1 MIWLLWAE
9 ISWIYWISWTSCPE
23 YPGCAT
29 LASNLQGVWPAVW
42 VGGDHLQL
50 AGGWSGKAL
59 GCWLVLLLTTTASAT
74 NTSSSS
80 TTTTTTTSSTT
91 ILLSTLH
98 KLLLLLTQA
107 AAILLTLKKL
117 LRLNGGSGLREHF
130 NWLRRGNDERQ
141 QWFQSKFDTSALKKY
156 PLVTSGDGEN
166 WDELDLITNAQIMQ
180 GKMLNIWFS
189 QIMSILHSGRQS
201 SRPFQFTHFC
211 SSPVLAWYKTV
222 GTCWN
227 CWNTVELLEEM
238 ATAGRLTTQI
248 IRHTN
253 FSEYFA
259 LCVCLVNH
267 SY

>member
-98 KLLLLLTQA
+98 KLLLLTQA
-107 AAILLTLKKL
+107 AAILLTLEEL
-117 LRLNGGSGLREHF
+117 LSLNGGSGVREQF

-141 QWFQSKFDTSALKKY
+141 QWFQSKFDTSALKKVPFGHQWWRWKLGWVGSDNKCTNY
-156 PLVTSGDGEN
+156 AGEN
-166 WDELDLITNAQIMQ
+166 AEYMILTDNEYFAQRTSE
-180 GKMLNIWFS
+180 FS
-189 QIMSILHSGRQS
+189 SIPVHTLLFLSC
-201 SRPFQFTHFC
+201 SRLVQ
-211 SSPVLAWYKTV
+211 
-222 GTCWN
+222 N
-227 CWNTVELLEEM
+227 CWYMLELLEHGG
-238 ATAGRLTTQI
+238 TVGGNGNSRPINNTDNTT
-248 IRHTN
+248 HPLFWVFCTV
-253 FSEYFA
+253 
-259 LCVCLVNH
+259 CVYCNH